1 MVYRRIQLIMFLCYI
16 ISVSNI
22 FGFGSTD
29 FEVLNLQVTP
39 DSLTLGDSCVATV
52 DLSNLGDE
60 DGSYSLNLTVKRLPF
75 VETDD
80 YMVIQQVMMVE
91 AGKTINVS
99 FFFTPEESGSYD
111 VSVDNE
117 SKLISIVEEPE
128 RPRVTNVV
136 PSSGRQ
142 GDLIKTRISGT
153 RLTDVTSVEF
163 SLGES
168 VLEVLQVEQ
177 EDPESLTVQIK
188 IPVDASPGPYDIKVT
203 NSYGLATL
211 SWAFIVQETAE
222 YDIVKLDVNPGSVKS
237 GEEVT
242 VTVHVTNTSDVEG
255 NQSVTVQVD
264 GVDTESENVTLD
276 PGETKQVQFNFSVSD
291 PGDYTLTVGDE
302 QQTIIVVEEQAN
314 ETDSA
319 DKDSNHYP
327 ILVVALTCT
336 ILAILLVYMKIK

>member
-1 MVYRRIQLIMFLCYI
+1 MVGY
-16 ISVSNI
+16 
-22 FGFGSTD
+22 GSTD
-29 FEVLNLQVTP
+29 FEVSNLQVTP
-39 DSLTLGDSCVATV
+39 DSLTLGNSCVATV

-60 DGSYSLNLTVKRLPF
+60 DGFYSLNLTVKMLPL
-75 VETDD
+75 VETDV
-80 YMVIQQVMMVE
+80 YLVIQQVMMVE

-99 FFFTPEESGSYD
+99 FFFTPEESGNIEVGID
-111 VSVDNE
+111 DEKKIISV
-117 SKLISIVEEPE
+117 VEEPE
-128 RPRVTNVV
+128 KPRVTNVV

-153 RLTDVTSVEF
+153 LLTDVTSVEF

-168 VLEVLQVEQ
+168 VLEILLVEQ

-188 IPVDASPGPYDIKVT
+188 IPVDASPGPYDIKVI
-203 NSYGLATL
+203 NPYGLATL
-211 SWAFIVQETAE
+211 SWAFIVLETAE

-242 VTVHVTNTSDVEG
+242 VTVNVTNTSDVEG

-276 PGETKQVQFNFSVSD
+276 PGETKQVQFNFSVFD

-302 QQTIIVVEEQAN
+302 QQTFKVVEEQAN
-314 ETDSA
+314 ETNSA
-319 DKDSNHYP
+319 DKDSNRYP
-327 ILVVALTCT
+327 MLVGALICFILIILVV
-336 ILAILLVYMKIK
+336 YMKFK

>member
-1 MVYRRIQLIMFLCYI
+1 MVGY
-16 ISVSNI
+16 
-22 FGFGSTD
+22 GSTD
-29 FEVLNLQVTP
+29 FEVSNLQVTP
-39 DSLTLGDSCVATV
+39 DSLTLGNSCVATV

-60 DGSYSLNLTVKRLPF
+60 DGFYSLNLTVKMLPL
-75 VETDD
+75 VETDV
-80 YMVIQQVMMVE
+80 YLVIQQVMMVE

-99 FFFTPEESGSYD
+99 FFFTPEESGNIEVGID
-111 VSVDNE
+111 DEKKIISV
-117 SKLISIVEEPE
+117 VEEPE
-128 RPRVTNVV
+128 KPRVTNVV

-142 GDLIKTRISGT
+142 GDSIKTKIFGT
-153 RLTDVTSVEF
+153 MLTDVTSVEF

-203 NSYGLATL
+203 NPYGLATL
-211 SWAFIVQETAE
+211 SWAFIVLETAE

-242 VTVHVTNTSDVEG
+242 VTVNVTNTSDVEG

-264 GVDTESENVTLD
+264 GVDTESENVTLG

-291 PGDYTLTVGDE
+291 PGDYTLTVGDIH
-302 QQTIIVVEEQAN
+302 QTFKVVEEQAN

-319 DKDSNHYP
+319 DKDSNRYP
-327 ILVVALTCT
+327 MLVGALICFILIILVV
-336 ILAILLVYMKIK
+336 YMKFK